1 MDGGTIKLIN
11 KITALLLRDKLLL
24 PQLGIVLTSD
34 KDELKDGTIS
44 TR

>member
-24 PQLGIVLTSD
+24 PQLEIVLTSD
-34 KDELKDGTIS
+34 NDELKEGTIS